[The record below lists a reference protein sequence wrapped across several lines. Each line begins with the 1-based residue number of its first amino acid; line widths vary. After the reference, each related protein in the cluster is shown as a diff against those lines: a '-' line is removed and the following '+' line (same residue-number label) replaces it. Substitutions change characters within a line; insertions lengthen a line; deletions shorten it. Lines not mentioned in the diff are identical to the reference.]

1 MVGRPVIHSISQV
14 RADFLITL
22 RCLVVLSHI
31 INMKNIKPTKEIT
44 EPIDDMVFH
53 LVKESG

>member
-14 RADFLITL
+14 SADLLITL
-22 RCLVVLSHI
+22 RCLAILSHR
-31 INMKNIKPTKEIT
+31 INMKNINPTKEIT